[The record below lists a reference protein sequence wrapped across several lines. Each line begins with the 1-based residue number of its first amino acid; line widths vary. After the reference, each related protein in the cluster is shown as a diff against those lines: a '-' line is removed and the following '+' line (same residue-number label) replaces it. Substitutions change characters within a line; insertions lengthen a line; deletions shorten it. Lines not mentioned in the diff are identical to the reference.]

1 MSELELVKDK
11 NDEVWREF
19 YLRNPDIFVEDWFNI
34 KLKWYQRIILK
45 QMMRDK
51 KFGDM
56 YNYAIM
62 NDKVKNATTMC
73 QRYCRKCR

>member
-1 MSELELVKDK
+1 MSVIELAKDK
-11 NDEVWREF
+11 MKEDWREF

-34 KLKWYQRIILK
+34 KLKWYQRIVLK

-56 YNYAIM
+56 YDYAI
-62 NDKVKNATTMC
+62 KISG
-73 QRYCRKCR
+73 RYSQK

>member
-1 MSELELVKDK
+1 MNELLKEK
-11 NDEVWREF
+11 NNESWHEF

-34 KLKWYQRIILK
+34 KLKWYQKIVLK

-56 YNYAIM
+56 YDYAI
-62 NDKVKNATTMC
+62 KISG
-73 QRYCRKCR
+73 RYSRK